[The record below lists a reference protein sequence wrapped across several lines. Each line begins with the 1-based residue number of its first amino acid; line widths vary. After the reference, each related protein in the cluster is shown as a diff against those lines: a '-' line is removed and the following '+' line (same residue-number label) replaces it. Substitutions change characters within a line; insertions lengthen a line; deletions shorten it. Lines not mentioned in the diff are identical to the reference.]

1 MILGFTT
8 LFIAICISIVAAY
21 YSILGLTAIF
31 AAALLPIVIMGGV
44 LEAGKIMATV
54 WLHKNWSRAGIQ
66 YKLYLVPA
74 VFMLMFLTSMGIFG
88 FLSAAHINQTAGSQE
103 SVAQV
108 QRITTEIGRQKGIID
123 RAEERLKKLETVG
136 TGVDANVQGQI
147 NTEQQRIDSV
157 LVRTKPAIDEQN
169 QIIASQTKLY
179 TDQIDRIDEQLN
191 ILQRYIDTNEIAKAQ
206 SMIGTP
212 SDGNWGPGTATA
224 VRTWQTTKN
233 RDRAALVNK
242 LEALESNNPAIA
254 AARREITRLRSGADT
269 QIAESNALI
278 TRLRAQLGK
287 TSSEDANQ
295 ALTEQQTVIRTAN
308 TEIDTLTQKKYQ
320 LEAEYR
326 RLEAEVGPVKY
337 IAEFIYGDQA
347 DKNTLEQAVRWVILL
362 IVAVFDPLALVLILA
377 GTKQIEWARRSEEIK
392 TEQQLVAEQNAA
404 LVPELQDQINRHS
417 EETTRLHQTIGVLTT
432 ELEATRVSTPSP
444 APDLSEVNAELQTV
458 TPEID
463 HEVLLTQSQAE
474 PQTASPGVDYE
485 ALLTEA
491 QARTQMAAESQVQ
504 LKAQLTEVTTH
515 AEQLMQEYFNKEL
528 QYKELLTQLEQLN
541 QDQEIQATLLANAL
555 QRNQDADEQRHH
567 AYTVLEQR
575 NQEITA
581 LNQRIA
587 ELTRTPEPELE
598 PIQET
603 ASTFKFVTP
612 PVPET
617 APKFKAPV
625 EPEYQPTYVAE
636 VAIPEPDP
644 VTEPVRP
651 ASAGFGSEFPS
662 SPAKGDMFLR
672 TDFKPSRLFKWN
684 DQQWIQINKNT
695 TDAYAYNDQYI
706 EFLITK
712 LRDREYEWEELTP
725 TEQQQV
731 EAIMGGPFV

>member
-1 MILGFTT
+1 MILGFST

-21 YSILGLTAIF
+21 YSILGLVAIF
-31 AAALLPIVIMGGV
+31 AAAFLPIVIMGGA
-44 LEAGKIMATV
+44 LEAGKVMATV
-54 WLHKNWSRAGIQ
+54 WLHRNWHRAGIQ

-88 FLSAAHINQTAGSQE
+88 FLSKAHIDQTTGSQE

-108 QRITTEIGRQKGIID
+108 QRITTEIGRQKGIIE
-123 RAEERLKKLETVG
+123 RAEDRLKKLETVG

-147 NTEQQRIDSV
+147 NTEQQRIDGA
-157 LVRTKPAIDEQN
+157 LARIKPAIDEQN

-224 VRTWQTTKN
+224 VRVWQTTKN

-269 QIAESNALI
+269 QIAESNTLI
-278 TRLRAQLGK
+278 TRLRTQLGK

-295 ALTEQQTVIRTAN
+295 ALTEQQTVIRDAN

-417 EETTRLHQTIGVLTT
+417 EETTRLHQTIGALTT

-712 LRDREYEWEELTP
+712 LQDREYEWEELTP

>member
-1 MILGFTT
+1 MILGFST

-21 YSILGLTAIF
+21 YSILGLVAIF
-31 AAALLPIVIMGGV
+31 AAAFLPIVIMGGA
-44 LEAGKIMATV
+44 LEAGKVMATV
-54 WLHKNWSRAGIQ
+54 WLHRNWHRAGIQ

-88 FLSAAHINQTAGSQE
+88 FLSKAHIDQTTGSQE

-108 QRITTEIGRQKGIID
+108 QRITTEIGRQKGIIE
-123 RAEERLKKLETVG
+123 RAEDRLKKLETVG

-147 NTEQQRIDSV
+147 NTEQQRIDGALS
-157 LVRTKPAIDEQN
+157 RIKPAIDEQN

-224 VRTWQTTKN
+224 VRVWQTTKN

-269 QIAESNALI
+269 QIAESNTLI

-295 ALTEQQTVIRTAN
+295 ALTEQQTVIRDAN

-326 RLEAEVGPVKY
+326 RLEAEIGPVKY

-347 DKNTLEQAVRWVILL
+347 DKSTLEQAVRWVILL

-377 GTKQIEWARRSEEIK
+377 GTKQMQWGMEAWRARRVEKAKPFQDARMIAELHEMVNKLTEENEQFYTQNQELLKLEQDYKDTTVELMHVRLKISEL
-392 TEQQLVAEQNAA
+392 TEQLAA
-404 LVPELQDQINRHS
+404 QPTQPIS
-417 EETTRLHQTIGVLTT
+417 PPATEETTQLQNQLIQITQHT
-432 ELEATRVSTPSP
+432 E
-444 APDLSEVNAELQTV
+444 
-458 TPEID
+458 
-463 HEVLLTQSQAE
+463 
-474 PQTASPGVDYE
+474 
-485 ALLTEA
+485 
-491 QARTQMAAESQVQ
+491 
-504 LKAQLTEVTTH
+504 QLT
-515 AEQLMQEYFNKEL
+515 QEYFNKEV
-528 QYKELLTQLEQLN
+528 QYQQVLAQLTQAN
-541 QDQEIQATLLANAL
+541 QDNEIQATLLANAL

-575 NQEITA
+575 NQEIAA
-581 LNQRIA
+581 LNQQI
-587 ELTRTPEPELE
+587 EGLTRTPKPEPE

-603 ASTFKFVTP
+603 ASTFKFVAP

-617 APKFKAPV
+617 APRFKALTEPTPIPV
-625 EPEYQPTYVAE
+625 PEVVTPPAY
-636 VAIPEPDP
+636 EPDDGP
-644 VTEPVRP
+644 LTDQQISQIQTLVAPRTD
-651 ASAGFGSEFPS
+651 FGTEFPG

-672 TDFKPSRLFKWN
+672 TDFRPNRLFKWN

-695 TDAYAYNDQYI
+695 TDAYTYNEQYI
-706 EFLITK
+706 EFLIVK
-712 LRDREYEWEELTP
+712 LQDREYEWDELT
-725 TEQQQV
+725 TAEQQQV
-731 EAIMGGPFV
+731 EAIMGGPIV